1 MRALKV
7 LVVTMGVLILAAIVA
22 IVIALSNRTSRSG
35 AGKPW
40 AQALALPAGAAIKDF
55 RLDGERLV
63 IRIGQP
69 GRGDRLVI
77 LRLDTGAVIGTVTI
91 SNAR

>member
-7 LVVTMGVLILAAIVA
+7 LVATMGVLILAAIVA
-22 IVIALSNRTSRSG
+22 IVIALSNRSSRSG

-40 AQALALPAGAAIKDF
+40 ESALALPAGTAIKDF
-55 RLDGERLV
+55 RLDGDRLV
-63 IRIGQP
+63 IRTSRPGQA
-69 GRGDRLVI
+69 DRLLI

-91 SNAR
+91 TNAR

>member
-7 LVVTMGVLILAAIVA
+7 LVATMGVLILAAIVA
-22 IVIALSNRTSRSG
+22 IVIALSNRASLTG

-40 AQALALPAGAAIKDF
+40 THALSLPAGATFKDF

-63 IRIGQP
+63 IRTSRPGQE
-69 GRGDRLVI
+69 DRLLI

-91 SNAR
+91 TNGR

>member
-7 LVVTMGVLILAAIVA
+7 LVATMGVLILAAIVA
-22 IVIALSNRTSRSG
+22 IVITLSNRTSRSG

-40 AQALALPAGAAIKDF
+40 ARAITLLAGATLKDF

-63 IRIGQP
+63 IRTSRP
-69 GRGDRLVI
+69 GKGDRLLI
-77 LRLDTGAVIGTVTI
+77 LHLDTGAVIGTVTI
-91 SNAR
+91 SNGR